1 MNNQKVIEV
10 NGRDTTVSDMR
21 HWRLNPEG
29 FLPMGSKEASL
40 MWQLLMRIK
49 QGWER
54 LDANLILSALDE
66 EFSYWDDKGQCINLE
81 GYRYYLPIS
90 FDAIRRDAALSQVDL
105 VVIYES
111 LYSSCFPYA
120 LRLVFK
126 NAIRL
131 LTIGFNYGKVSAL
144 IMEDPDIFTYEPTFA
159 KGGIVQEEGLP
170 RVFGHKCNE
179 TDRGRRM
186 TDAEAQS
193 YAVQTVTELFKEAR
207 AEVLEPNE
215 RFCGNI
221 PCVITKC
228 GPDVY
233 YHWLSLSFFNM
244 KAGSHDPIGH
254 SDEMMREFCAEA
266 QARGAWPMMMSVSF
280 ANMLGA
286 GEPLCGDPYCF
297 RVFEAMPLI

>member
-1 MNNQKVIEV
+1 MNNEKVIAV
-10 NGRDTTVSDMR
+10 NGRNTPVANVR
-21 HWRLNPEG
+21 HWRLNPED
-29 FLPMGSKEASL
+29 FLPMGRNGASP
-40 MWQLLMRIK
+40 MWQLLMLIK

-54 LDANLILSALDE
+54 LDANLVLSALDD
-66 EFSYWDDKGQCINLE
+66 EFSYWDDKGQRIDLE
-81 GYRYYLPIS
+81 GYRDYLPIS
-90 FDAIRRDAALSQVDL
+90 FDAIRRESALCQVDL

-111 LYSSCFPYA
+111 LYPSCFPYA

-131 LTIGFNYGKVSAL
+131 LTIGFNRGKVSAL
-144 IMEDPDIFTYEPTFA
+144 IMSDPDIFTYEPTFA

-170 RVFGHKCNE
+170 RVFDHNCHE

-186 TDAEAQS
+186 TDEEAQS
-193 YAVQTVTELFKEAR
+193 YAVLIVTDLFKEAR
-207 AEVLEPNE
+207 AEILEPNE
-215 RFCGNI
+215 RSCGNI

-297 RVFEAMPLI
+297 RVFEATPLI